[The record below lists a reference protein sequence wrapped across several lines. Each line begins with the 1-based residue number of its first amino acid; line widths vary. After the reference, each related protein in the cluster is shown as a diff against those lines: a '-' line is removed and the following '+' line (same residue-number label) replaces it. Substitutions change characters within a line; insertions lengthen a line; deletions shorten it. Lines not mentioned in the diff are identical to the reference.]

1 MQQDKRYKQL
11 EDALLK
17 ETDQLIEK
25 AKSQGE
31 KMIFELFKSA
41 ILKKYKD
48 LFDKE
53 LSEGIVHKET
63 IDDAVE
69 YCYTDICISIRQI
82 PKMGET
88 EKEHLIQLGKKAK
101 ETVKPIIEQLLI
113 KGGINIE

>member
-1 MQQDKRYKQL
+1 MNTKYKKL

-17 ETDQLIEK
+17 ATDLLIEK
-25 AKSQGE
+25 TKSQGE

-53 LSEGIVHKET
+53 LSEGIVHKVT

-69 YCYTDICISIRQI
+69 YCYTDICVSICQT
-82 PKMGET
+82 PKCCKT
-88 EKEHLIQLGKKAK
+88 YY
-101 ETVKPIIEQLLI
+101 
-113 KGGINIE
+113 

>member
-1 MQQDKRYKQL
+1 MKSKYKQI
-11 EDALLK
+11 EKSLLK
-17 ETDQLIEK
+17 ETDLLIER

-53 LSEGIVHKET
+53 LYEGTVHKET

-69 YCYTDICISIRQI
+69 CCYTEICVFIRQI
-82 PKMGET
+82 PKMSEA
-88 EKEHLIQLGKKAK
+88 EKEHMIQIGKKVK
-101 ETVKPIIEQLLI
+101 ETVKPIIEQQLI
-113 KGGINIE
+113 KDGINIE